1 MSGSPSADPP
11 HQPQYAEESAGVGQL
26 LRFFLW
32 LGVVA
37 FGGPVAHIGLM
48 EREVVERRRWVTREH
63 FLDLIGVTNLLPGP
77 NSTEMTMHVGYVQRG
92 VPGVWAAGAGFIV
105 PAALITLV
113 ISWAYVEFGTLP
125 AVLDFLAGLYAVVV
139 ALVAAALVKLAR
151 QALDHPVTWAVA
163 VTALAAVLLGGNELV
178 VLAGGAII
186 GLAAFYR
193 PGAPTLFVLP
203 LWLQGVTPDDPPTL
217 GRLGLLFLRFG
228 ATIFGSGYLLIAYL
242 DSVLVDQLGWLDP
255 DQLIAS
261 LAIGEITPGPL
272 FTTSTAVGYLVLGVP
287 GAAVAT
293 VAMFLPA
300 FLIAMLVGRFMPAL
314 ERAAWARPVLR
325 GLVAAVVGVMAA
337 VTFQLGQ
344 RVMTGWVPAVI
355 GLLALIAILRT
366 RISGLVLIPVGGIVG
381 YLAGMAGWV

>member
-1 MSGSPSADPP
+1 MSGSPSAGPP
-11 HQPQYAEESAGVGQL
+11 HQPQYAEESASLGQL

-92 VPGVWAAGAGFIV
+92 VRGVWAAGAGFIV
-105 PAALITLV
+105 PAALITLA
-113 ISWAYVEFGTLP
+113 ISWAYVEYGALP
-125 AVLDFLAGLYAVVV
+125 AVQNFLVGVYAVVV

-151 QALDHPVTWAVA
+151 QALDHPVAWAVA
-163 VTALAAVLLGGNELV
+163 VTALVAVLLGGNELV

-186 GLAAFYR
+186 GLVVFYR
-193 PGAPTLFVLP
+193 PAAPALLVLP
-203 LWLQGVTPDDPPTL
+203 FWLQGASADDPPTL
-217 GRLGLLFLRFG
+217 GSLGLLFLRFG

-261 LAIGEITPGPL
+261 VAIGEITPGPL
-272 FTTSTAVGYLVLGVP
+272 FTTSTAIGYLVLGVP

-344 RVMTGWVPAVI
+344 RVITGWVPAVL
-355 GLLALIAILRT
+355 GLLALIAVLRT
-366 RISGLVLIPVGGIVG
+366 RVSGLVLIPIGGIVG
-381 YLAGMAGWV
+381 YVAGMAGWV

>member
-1 MSGSPSADPP
+1 MSGSPSAGPP
-11 HQPQYAEESAGVGQL
+11 HQPQYAEESASLGQL

-48 EREVVERRRWVTREH
+48 ERELVERRRWVTREH

-92 VPGVWAAGAGFIV
+92 VRGVWAAGAGFIV
-105 PAALITLV
+105 PAALITLA
-113 ISWAYVEFGTLP
+113 ISWAYVEYGALP
-125 AVLDFLAGLYAVVV
+125 AVQNFLVGVYAVVV

-151 QALDHPVTWAVA
+151 QALDHPVAWAVA
-163 VTALAAVLLGGNELV
+163 VTALVAVLLGGNELV

-186 GLAAFYR
+186 GLVVFYR
-193 PGAPTLFVLP
+193 PAAPALLVLP
-203 LWLQGVTPDDPPTL
+203 FWLQGASADDPPTL
-217 GRLGLLFLRFG
+217 GSLGLLFLRFG

-261 LAIGEITPGPL
+261 VAIGEITPGPL
-272 FTTSTAVGYLVLGVP
+272 FTTSTAIGYLVLGVP

-344 RVMTGWVPAVI
+344 RVITGWVPAVL
-355 GLLALIAILRT
+355 GLLALIAVLRT
-366 RISGLVLIPVGGIVG
+366 RISGLVLIPIGGIVG
-381 YLAGMAGWV
+381 YVAGMAGWV

>member
-1 MSGSPSADPP
+1 VNGSPPADAP
-11 HQPQYAEESAGVGQL
+11 HQPQYAEVSASLGQL
-26 LRFFLW
+26 IRFFLW

-92 VPGVWAAGAGFIV
+92 VRGVCVAGVGFIV
-105 PAALITLV
+105 PAAALTLA
-113 ISWAYVEFGTLP
+113 ISWAYVEYGELP
-125 AVLDFLAGLYAVVV
+125 AVRDVLAGIYPVVL
-139 ALVAAALVKLAR
+139 ALVGAALVKLAR

-163 VTALAAVLLGGNELV
+163 VTALAAALLGIDELV
-178 VLAGGAII
+178 VLAAGAVI

-193 PGAPTLFVLP
+193 PTGGALLVLP
-203 LWLQGVTPDDPPTL
+203 LWLQGGTARDPPTL

-228 ATIFGSGYLLIAYL
+228 ATIFGSGYLLVAYL
-242 DSVLVDQLGWLDP
+242 DSVLVDQLGWLEP
-255 DQLIAS
+255 DQLIATV
-261 LAIGEITPGPL
+261 AIGEITPGPL
-272 FTTSTAVGYLVLGVP
+272 FSASTSVGYLVLGVP
-287 GAAVAT
+287 GALVAT

-300 FLIAMLVGRFMPAL
+300 FVIAMVVGRFMPAL
-314 ERAAWARPVLR
+314 ERVAWARPLLR

-337 VTFQLGQ
+337 VSIQLGQ
-344 RVMTGWVPAVI
+344 RVITSWVAAVI
-355 GLLALIAILRT
+355 GVVALVVVLRT
-366 RISGLVLIPVGGIVG
+366 RVSGLVLIPLGGVLG